1 LLPLY
6 RPERLQDNVHILYA
20 AMHDYTALEEAL
32 ATPAV
37 AAALAQQGLPSSIA
51 AEVVDTTRYH
61 LQLVE
66 TALGENV
73 SKYSAA
79 QVGLIYCDH

>member
-1 LLPLY
+1 
-6 RPERLQDNVHILYA
+6 VHILYA

-37 AAALAQQGLPSSIA
+37 AAGLAQQGLLTTIA

-79 QVGLIYCDH
+79 QVGGYVLHPKC

>member
-1 LLPLY
+1 
-6 RPERLQDNVHILYA
+6 VHILYA

-37 AAALAQQGLPSSIA
+37 AAALAQQGLPTTIA

-79 QVGLIYCDH
+79 QVGA

>member
-1 LLPLY
+1 
-6 RPERLQDNVHILYA
+6 LQDNVHILYA

-37 AAALAQQGLPSSIA
+37 AAALAQQGLPTTIA

-61 LQLVE
+61 LPRVE

-79 QVGLIYCDH
+79 QVGLHTVTTNDHYILC